1 MEHEEDNYQYH
12 FVVTFDINKKLFYI
26 DHDALARFDEGPVYV
41 GEGVWK
47 NLDEKTEGFY
57 TTLSTVLHNALQ
69 EGNQFV
75 IDAIE
80 AGLNES
86 N

>member
-1 MEHEEDNYQYH
+1 MNEDNYQYS
-12 FVVTFDINKKLFYI
+12 FVVSFDLNKRLFFL
-26 DHDALARFDEGPVYV
+26 DNDTLLARFENGPVYA
-41 GEGVWK
+41 GDGTWK

>member
-1 MEHEEDNYQYH
+1 MNEDNYQYS
-12 FVVTFDINKKLFYI
+12 FVVSFDLNKRLFFL
-26 DHDALARFDEGPVYV
+26 DHDALARFDEGPVYA
-41 GEGVWK
+41 GDGVWK